1 MFSDDTMYRVLGA
14 SENITPA
21 ECYDFWYSRIGD
33 GYYQY
38 VNESV
43 QNMID
48 TDKIIQLEYTWKH
61 PEKGEVVVRCTGKR
75 VEDDDGAVCL
85 KGYHRII
92 SDIERPKF
100 LPDVHLKDVFEY
112 HETENTVFFHTD
124 RTLIFGE
131 ETHESD
137 FPGCWVEKEIIH
149 PHFICKFQKTFSKV
163 RVKNGVEILELL
175 LKSKSGMYEWFKL
188 TMRHLG
194 GEKQDLDT
202 VLAVLEPI
210 GAERMMELEYTRMSR
225 FYKALLSEA
234 MAYAEVDL
242 ESGQLKTIGGI
253 WKSYEQNYLLNS
265 DHFIEVLKS
274 KLSPY
279 LSEQE
284 LAEIEAHKSG
294 EGWNTMFDR
303 GEQTHRY
310 SYRRSFGE
318 ESRWVELVIHIF
330 REEITQNVYALIY
343 LKDINNEKEREL
355 AQSEA
360 AKRDPLTNIYNRTAF
375 EREVTR
381 YVKLSAYEYCGA
393 LMVLDIDNFKQI
405 NDNRGHLE
413 GDKILR
419 KVSQILVSTFRD
431 EDVVGRLGGDEFL
444 VFVKG
449 AIKKES
455 IEKRMRFLLKKF
467 QLDKEASVT
476 GSIGITLVNKSNFE
490 YNSYLKQA
498 DTALYV
504 SKQKGKNSFCF
515 YEDLV

>member
-1 MFSDDTMYRVLGA
+1 
-14 SENITPA
+14 
-21 ECYDFWYSRIGD
+21 
-33 GYYQY
+33 
-38 VNESV
+38 
-43 QNMID
+43 
-48 TDKIIQLEYTWKH
+48 
-61 PEKGEVVVRCTGKR
+61 
-75 VEDDDGAVCL
+75 
-85 KGYHRII
+85 
-92 SDIERPKF
+92 
-100 LPDVHLKDVFEY
+100 
-112 HETENTVFFHTD
+112 
-124 RTLIFGE
+124 
-131 ETHESD
+131 
-137 FPGCWVEKEIIH
+137 
-149 PHFICKFQKTFSKV
+149 
-163 RVKNGVEILELL
+163 
-175 LKSKSGMYEWFKL
+175 MYEWFKL

-330 REEITQNVYALIY
+330 REEITQNVYALIC

-405 NDNRGHLE
+405 NDHRGHLE
-413 GDKILR
+413 DDKILR

-455 IEKRMRFLLKKF
+455 IEKRMRFLLKKI